1 MGHLIPIFPVTE
13 AAREAERMLRDPG
26 QFKWYVVTLL
36 VIVAYFYAVEIERGR
51 FDIVAAGLALW
62 CADWIN
68 EVLNAVFFHL
78 NDEAP
83 FWVAT
88 GSTAY
93 QILIGLNV
101 EISLFFAF
109 YGIVFAKCLPAD
121 RSLRILGLPN
131 RLFLA
136 LFFSVASV
144 AIECVLNAADVLH
157 WHWWWWNFPCVPL
170 IVVFGYLWFFLVA
183 AHAHDLPTNRERFRF
198 VGVLAAIA
206 GALIVVFGP
215 ILEWI

>member
-1 MGHLIPIFPVTE
+1 MIPPAVTD
-13 AAREAERMLRDPG
+13 AVREAERQLRDSG
-26 QFKWYVVTLL
+26 QFKWYVVTLF
-36 VIVAYFYAVEIERGR
+36 VIVAYFYAVEIERRR
-51 FDIVAAGLALW
+51 FDIVAAGLAVW
-62 CADWIN
+62 FADWIN

-101 EISLFFAF
+101 EICLFFAF
-109 YGIVFAKCLPAD
+109 YGIVFAKSLPAD
-121 RSLRILGLPN
+121 RALRILGLPN
-131 RLFLA
+131 RLFYA

-144 AIECVLNAADVLH
+144 AIECVLSAADVLH

-170 IVVFGYLWFFLVA
+170 IVVFGYLWFFLAA
-183 AHAHDLPTNRERFRF
+183 AHAHDLPTDRRRFRF
-198 VGVLAAIA
+198 VA
-206 GALIVVFGP
+206 GLGAVAGLLIVAFGP

>member
-1 MGHLIPIFPVTE
+1 VILAVTD
-13 AAREAERMLRDPG
+13 AVREAESMLRDAG
-26 QFKWYVVTLL
+26 DFKWYVVPLFVL
-36 VIVAYFYAVEIERGR
+36 VAYIYSVEIERGR

-109 YGIVFAKCLPAD
+109 YGIVFAKSLPAD
-121 RSLRILGLPN
+121 RELRILGMNN
-131 RLFLA
+131 RLFYA
-136 LFFSVASV
+136 LFFSASSV
-144 AIECVLNAADVLH
+144 AIECVLSAADVLH

-170 IVVFGYLWFFLVA
+170 IFVFGYLWFFLAA
-183 AHAHDLPTNRERFRF
+183 AHAHDLPTDAQRFRF
-198 VGVLAAIA
+198 VAKLAGVAA
-206 GALIVVFGP
+206 ALIVVFGP

>member
-1 MGHLIPIFPVTE
+1 VSAAVTD
-13 AAREAERMLRDPG
+13 AAREAERILRDSG
-26 QFKWYVVTLL
+26 QFKWYAVFML
-36 VIVAYFYAVEIERGR
+36 VAVSYFYAVEIERRR

-93 QILIGLNV
+93 QILIGLNF
-101 EISLFFAF
+101 EISMMFAF
-109 YGIVFAKCLPAD
+109 YGIVFAKTLPED
-121 RSLRILGLPN
+121 RSRRVLGLPN
-131 RLFLA
+131 RLFYA
-136 LFFSVASV
+136 LFFSFASV
-144 AIECVLNAADVLH
+144 AIECVLSAADVLH
-157 WHWWWWNFPCVPL
+157 WHWWWWNFPCIPL
-170 IVVFGYLWFFLVA
+170 IVVFGYLWFFLAA
-183 AHAHDLPTNRERFRF
+183 AHAYDLPTDAQRFRF
-198 VGVLAAIA
+198 VAKLAGIAGVLI
-206 GALIVVFGP
+206 LVFGP